1 MPILVVAV
9 LLASAV
15 LPQNDRSASSRPAA
29 DPAALVLALS
39 SPERDVRDAAV
50 ERLREIGKPSIPVL
64 RGALDAPEAE
74 ARRFAVMLLGEFGA
88 KEAVPQLRRALGGD
102 PEERV
107 RAEAAYAL
115 GRIRAP
121 GCGEALV
128 EVFRVESS
136 SRVLRAALA
145 TLGEIRD
152 PRTFEPVLAFAEKT
166 EDAYL
171 RSVAGRALAD
181 LTGQRFRA
189 DFAAWR
195 AWWEKYG
202 PKYLEACRERTE
214 ASPKGGAKRETPR

>member
-1 MPILVVAV
+1 MPMILFAV
-9 LLASAV
+9 LLAWTAP
-15 LPQNDRSASSRPAA
+15 PQQDRSAASRPAA

-39 SPERDVRDAAV
+39 SPDRNARDAAV
-50 ERLREIGKPSIPVL
+50 ERLREIGKPAIPVL

-74 ARRFAVMLLGEFGA
+74 ARRFAAMLLGEFGA
-88 KEAVPQLRRALGGD
+88 KEAAPRLKRALGSD

-115 GRIRAP
+115 GRIRAD

-128 EVFRVESS
+128 EVFRIESS
-136 SRVLRAALA
+136 PRVLRAALA

-202 PKYLEACRERTE
+202 PKFLEACRERTE
-214 ASPKGGAKRETPR
+214 ASPKGGARRETPR